1 MPTSACRL
9 VQGRCLIRDLDRR
22 PHRLSSQNQGQPGRF
37 RHVFDRLAAA
47 QQWLVGV
54 VRDPPRRSVALLTG
68 QERRRWGLA
77 DTVAAANHEVGHFL
91 LL

>member
-9 VQGRCLIRDLDRR
+9 VEGRCLIRDLDWH

-54 VRDPPRRSVALLTG
+54 VGDSPRRSVALLTR
-68 QERRRWGLA
+68 QERQRWGLA
-77 DTVAAANHEVGHFL
+77 HPVAAASPEMGHFL